1 MRIESVRI
9 RRAHMRPLAG
19 NLHIPDTAP
28 RGAVL
33 VIHGFK
39 GFKDWGFFPYL
50 ADALARGGLLSLRVN
65 LGGCG
70 IREDGDVF
78 DEPEG
83 IEHATLS
90 QDLEDAAA
98 AAAYLKSWGA
108 GIPLGLFGHSRGG
121 ATAIVLASLHPDISA
136 LVTWGA
142 IAHADRFGPDA
153 DAAWDRGETWPVTNA
168 RTGQVFRI
176 HRDFRDDLARNRE
189 RFTIRA
195 RAAAI
200 TVPWLI
206 VHGAEDASVPAREAE
221 ELHAAAGPAS
231 RLLIIPGAGHTF
243 GAVHPFAGKTPDL
256 ERATEETVSW
266 FANRLA

>member
-1 MRIESVRI
+1 MKIESVRI
-9 RRAHMRPLAG
+9 RRAHMHPLAG
-19 NLHIPDTAP
+19 SLHIPDAKP
-28 RGAVL
+28 LGVVL
-33 VIHGFK
+33 VIHGFM

-50 ADALARGGLLSLRVN
+50 TDALARGGLLSLRVN

-70 IREDGDVF
+70 IREEGEVF
-78 DEPEG
+78 DEPEA
-83 IEHATLS
+83 IEGATLS

-98 AAAYLKSWGA
+98 AAAYLQSRAG

-153 DAAWDRGETWPVTNA
+153 DAAWDRGEAWPVTNQ

-176 HRDFRDDLARNRE
+176 RRDFQDDLARNRE

-195 RAAAI
+195 RASAI

-206 VHGAEDASVPAREAE
+206 IHGAEDATVPAREAE
-221 ELHAAAGPAS
+221 ELRAAAGPAS

-266 FANRLA
+266 FVSRMV